1 MKYRIYILILTIFLV
16 GISIFTINP
25 KTADRD
31 IAAIT
36 DSLNGDN
43 ELERVVSLVPG
54 NAVEGNK
61 TGNRVNNESD
71 IKKPR
76 ESTISIPTSTKP
88 TSTKPTSTKPTSTK
102 PTSTKP
108 TSTKPDKTDVKD
120 KQKVIAFEKNEFGR
134 DGWAAFTGYNDDN
147 ILNTYVVGEDIEAGT
162 YWTGVKNDPC
172 YGSVVTTA
180 NGERYMNLEHGEQ
193 SVFYL
198 QKGDSLVTKCN
209 WYQGGMPEYKNES
222 PTGMILASQL
232 GIGTFK
238 AKNTGSCILKRE
250 YINNFVNAKTIFLFE
265 EKDQLLI
272 KITQEDI
279 EKNTVIALIDR
290 CGGLVRV

>member
-54 NAVEGNK
+54 NVVEGNK
-61 TGNRVNNESD
+61 TGNRVNNDSD

-76 ESTISIPTSTKP
+76 ESTNSIPTPTKLN
-88 TSTKPTSTKPTSTK
+88 
-102 PTSTKP
+102 
-108 TSTKPDKTDVKD
+108 STKPDKTDVKV

-134 DGWAAFTGYNDDN
+134 DGWSVFTGYNDDN

-180 NGERYMNLEHGEQ
+180 NGEKYMNLEHGEQ

-238 AKNTGSCILKRE
+238 AKNTGSCILKRD

>member
-1 MKYRIYILILTIFLV
+1 MKYRIYILILSIFLV

-31 IAAIT
+31 VAVLT

-43 ELERVVSLVPG
+43 ELERVMSLVPES
-54 NAVEGNK
+54 AVEGNN
-61 TGNRVNNESD
+61 TGNKINNDSD

-76 ESTISIPTSTKP
+76 ESTISIPISTKP
-88 TSTKPTSTKPTSTK
+88 TSK
-102 PTSTKP
+102 
-108 TSTKPDKTDVKD
+108 KPDKTDVKD
-120 KQKVIAFEKNEFGR
+120 KRKVIAFEKNEFGR
-134 DGWAAFTGYNDDN
+134 DGWSVFTGYNDDN
-147 ILNTYVVGEDIEAGT
+147 ILHTYVVGEDIEAGT

-265 EKDQLLI
+265 EKDLLLI

>member
-1 MKYRIYILILTIFLV
+1 MKYRINILILSIFLV

-25 KTADRD
+25 KTTDRD
-31 IAAIT
+31 VAVLT

-43 ELERVVSLVPG
+43 ELERVMSLVPES
-54 NAVEGNK
+54 AVEGNN
-61 TGNRVNNESD
+61 TGNKINNDSD

-76 ESTISIPTSTKP
+76 ESTISIPISTKP
-88 TSTKPTSTKPTSTK
+88 TSK
-102 PTSTKP
+102 
-108 TSTKPDKTDVKD
+108 KPDKTDVKD
-120 KQKVIAFEKNEFGR
+120 KRKVIAFEKNEFGR
-134 DGWAAFTGYNDDN
+134 DGWSVFTGYNDDN

-250 YINNFVNAKTIFLFE
+250 YINNFINAKTIFLFE

>member
-1 MKYRIYILILTIFLV
+1 MKYRIYILILSIFLV
-16 GISIFTINP
+16 GISIFSINP

-31 IAAIT
+31 IAAVT
-36 DSLNGDN
+36 DSLSGDN
-43 ELERVVSLVPG
+43 ELERVVSLVPES
-54 NAVEGNK
+54 AVEVNN
-61 TGNRVNNESD
+61 TGNRVNNDSD

-76 ESTISIPTSTKP
+76 ESKISIPTSTKP
-88 TSTKPTSTKPTSTK
+88 TSKKL
-102 PTSTKP
+102 
-108 TSTKPDKTDVKD
+108 DKTDVKA

-209 WYQGGMPEYKNES
+209 WYQGGMPEYRNES

-238 AKNTGSCILKRE
+238 AKNTGSCILKRD

-265 EKDQLLI
+265 EKDQFLI

>member
-1 MKYRIYILILTIFLV
+1 MKYRIYIIILTIFLV

-43 ELERVVSLVPG
+43 ELERVVSLVPDNG
-54 NAVEGNK
+54 VEGNNP
-61 TGNRVNNESD
+61 GNRVNNDSA

-76 ESTISIPTSTKP
+76 ESTISIPI
-88 TSTKPTSTKPTSTK
+88 
-102 PTSTKP
+102 STKP

-120 KQKVIAFEKNEFGR
+120 KRKVIAFEKNEFGR
-134 DGWAAFTGYNDDN
+134 DGWAVFTGYNDDN

-238 AKNTGSCILKRE
+238 AKNTGSCILKRD

>member
-1 MKYRIYILILTIFLV
+1 MKYRIYTLILTILLV

-43 ELERVVSLVPG
+43 ELERVVSIVPDSV
-54 NAVEGNK
+54 VEGSN
-61 TGNRVNNESD
+61 TGNRVNNDSD

-76 ESTISIPTSTKP
+76 ESTISIPI
-88 TSTKPTSTKPTSTK
+88 
-102 PTSTKP
+102 STKP

-120 KQKVIAFEKNEFGR
+120 KRKVIAFEKNEFGR
-134 DGWAAFTGYNDDN
+134 DGWSVFTGYNDDN
-147 ILNTYVVGEDIEAGT
+147 ILNTYVVGEDIEVGT

-238 AKNTGSCILKRE
+238 AKNTGSCILKRD

>member
-1 MKYRIYILILTIFLV
+1 MILTIFLV

-61 TGNRVNNESD
+61 TGNMVNNDSD

-76 ESTISIPTSTKP
+76 ESTISIPTPTKVN
-88 TSTKPTSTKPTSTK
+88 
-102 PTSTKP
+102 
-108 TSTKPDKTDVKD
+108 STKPDKTDVKD
-120 KQKVIAFEKNEFGR
+120 KRKVIAFEKNEFGR
-134 DGWAAFTGYNDDN
+134 DGWSVFTGYNDDN

>member
-25 KTADRD
+25 KIADRD
-31 IAAIT
+31 LAVIT

-43 ELERVVSLVPG
+43 ELERVESLVPG
-54 NAVEGNK
+54 NVVEGNK
-61 TGNRVNNESD
+61 TANRVNNDSD

-76 ESTISIPTSTKP
+76 ESTISIPTPTKLN
-88 TSTKPTSTKPTSTK
+88 
-102 PTSTKP
+102 
-108 TSTKPDKTDVKD
+108 STKPDKTDVKD

-134 DGWAAFTGYNDDN
+134 DGWSVFTGYNDDN

-162 YWTGVKNDPC
+162 YWTGLKNDPC

-238 AKNTGSCILKRE
+238 AKNTGSCILKRD

>member
-88 TSTKPTSTKPTSTK
+88 TSTKPTSTKPTSK
-102 PTSTKP
+102 
-108 TSTKPDKTDVKD
+108 KPDKTDVKD

>member
-1 MKYRIYILILTIFLV
+1 MKYKIYILIFSIFLV
-16 GISIFTINP
+16 GISFFTINP
-25 KTADRD
+25 KTSDRD
-31 IAAIT
+31 VAVLT
-36 DSLNGDN
+36 DSFNGDN

-54 NAVEGNK
+54 SVVEGNI
-61 TGNRVNNESD
+61 TGNRVNNDTD

-76 ESTISIPTSTKP
+76 ESTISIPISVKQTSKKP
-88 TSTKPTSTKPTSTK
+88 TSK
-102 PTSTKP
+102 
-108 TSTKPDKTDVKD
+108 KPDKTDVKD

-134 DGWAAFTGYNDDN
+134 DGWAVFTGYNDDN

-238 AKNTGSCILKRE
+238 AKNTGSCILKRD

-265 EKDQLLI
+265 EKDELLI

>member
-1 MKYRIYILILTIFLV
+1 MKYKIYILIFSIFLV
-16 GISIFTINP
+16 GISFFTINP
-25 KTADRD
+25 KTSDRD
-31 IAAIT
+31 VAVLT
-36 DSLNGDN
+36 DSFNGDN

-54 NAVEGNK
+54 SVVEGNI
-61 TGNRVNNESD
+61 TGNRVNNDTD

-76 ESTISIPTSTKP
+76 ESTISIPISVKP
-88 TSTKPTSTKPTSTK
+88 TSKKPTSK
-102 PTSTKP
+102 
-108 TSTKPDKTDVKD
+108 KPDKTDVKD

-134 DGWAAFTGYNDDN
+134 DGWAVFTGYNDDN

-238 AKNTGSCILKRE
+238 AKNTGSCILKRD

-265 EKDQLLI
+265 EKDELLI

>member
-1 MKYRIYILILTIFLV
+1 MKYRIYILILSIFLV

-31 IAAIT
+31 VAVLT

-43 ELERVVSLVPG
+43 ELERVMSLVPES
-54 NAVEGNK
+54 AVEGNN
-61 TGNRVNNESD
+61 TGNKINNDSD

-76 ESTISIPTSTKP
+76 ESTISIPISTKP
-88 TSTKPTSTKPTSTK
+88 TSK
-102 PTSTKP
+102 
-108 TSTKPDKTDVKD
+108 KPDKTDVKD
-120 KQKVIAFEKNEFGR
+120 KRKVIAFEKNEFGR
-134 DGWAAFTGYNDDN
+134 DGWAVFTGYNDDN
-147 ILNTYVVGEDIEAGT
+147 ILNTYIVGEDIEAGT

-250 YINNFVNAKTIFLFE
+250 YINNFINAKTIFLFE
-265 EKDQLLI
+265 EKDPLLI

>member
-1 MKYRIYILILTIFLV
+1 MKYKIYISILTLFLV

-25 KTADRD
+25 KTADKD
-31 IAAIT
+31 ITAIT

-43 ELERVVSLVPG
+43 ELERVVSLVPES
-54 NAVEGNK
+54 AVEGNN
-61 TGNRVNNESD
+61 TGNRVNNDSD

-76 ESTISIPTSTKP
+76 ESTISIPI
-88 TSTKPTSTKPTSTK
+88 
-102 PTSTKP
+102 STKP
-108 TSTKPDKTDVKD
+108 TSTKPDKTDVKA

-134 DGWAAFTGYNDDN
+134 DGWSVFTGYNDDN

-238 AKNTGSCILKRE
+238 AKNTGSCILKRD

-265 EKDQLLI
+265 EKDPLLI

-279 EKNTVIALIDR
+279 DKNTVIALIDR

>member
-1 MKYRIYILILTIFLV
+1 MRHRL
-16 GISIFTINP
+16 
-25 KTADRD
+25 AA
-31 IAAIT
+31 IAAVVVIAT
-36 DSLNGDN
+36 LVFWPSSSVEISSNLNDLESNKSNTLESEIEEVAPSDSSADDN
-43 ELERVVSLVPG
+43 L
-54 NAVEGNK
+54 
-61 TGNRVNNESD
+61 
-71 IKKPR
+71 KKSS
-76 ESTISIPTSTKP
+76 EEK
-88 TSTKPTSTKPTSTK
+88 K
-102 PTSTKP
+102 
-108 TSTKPDKTDVKD
+108 VKD
-120 KQKVIAFEKNEFGR
+120 IPIKVDNDSKEKNEVRKVISIEINKFGR
-134 DGWAAFTGYNDDN
+134 DGWSVFTGYNDDN

-162 YWTGVKNDPC
+162 YWTGLKNDPC

-238 AKNTGSCILKRE
+238 AKNTGSCILKRD

-265 EKDQLLI
+265 EKDPLLI

>member
-1 MKYRIYILILTIFLV
+1 
-16 GISIFTINP
+16 
-25 KTADRD
+25 
-31 IAAIT
+31 
-36 DSLNGDN
+36 
-43 ELERVVSLVPG
+43 
-54 NAVEGNK
+54 
-61 TGNRVNNESD
+61 
-71 IKKPR
+71 
-76 ESTISIPTSTKP
+76 
-88 TSTKPTSTKPTSTK
+88 
-102 PTSTKP
+102 
-108 TSTKPDKTDVKD
+108 
-120 KQKVIAFEKNEFGR
+120 
-134 DGWAAFTGYNDDN
+134 
-147 ILNTYVVGEDIEAGT
+147 
-162 YWTGVKNDPC
+162 
-172 YGSVVTTA
+172 
-180 NGERYMNLEHGEQ
+180 MNLEHGEQ

-238 AKNTGSCILKRE
+238 AKNTGSCILKRD

>member
-1 MKYRIYILILTIFLV
+1 MKYRIYILILSIFLV

-25 KTADRD
+25 KTTDRD
-31 IAAIT
+31 VAVLT

-43 ELERVVSLVPG
+43 ELERVMSLVPES
-54 NAVEGNK
+54 AVEGNN
-61 TGNRVNNESD
+61 TGNKINNDSD

-76 ESTISIPTSTKP
+76 ESTISIPISTKP
-88 TSTKPTSTKPTSTK
+88 TSK
-102 PTSTKP
+102 
-108 TSTKPDKTDVKD
+108 KPDKTDVKD
-120 KQKVIAFEKNEFGR
+120 KRKVIAFEKNEFGR
-134 DGWAAFTGYNDDN
+134 DGWSVFTGYNDDN

-250 YINNFVNAKTIFLFE
+250 YINNFINAKTIFLFE

>member
-61 TGNRVNNESD
+61 TGNMVNNDSD

-76 ESTISIPTSTKP
+76 ESTISIPTPTKVN
-88 TSTKPTSTKPTSTK
+88 
-102 PTSTKP
+102 
-108 TSTKPDKTDVKD
+108 STKPDKTDVKD
-120 KQKVIAFEKNEFGR
+120 KRKVIAFEKNEFGR
-134 DGWAAFTGYNDDN
+134 DGWSVFTGYNDDN